1 MQPEKDE
8 TEALLFPQI
17 LKFGFVSMKEK
28 FALAVYIDPGVLQLC
43 DPFSLQ
49 PFIAL
54 TIPQTSYSFLDYFSF
69 NENQLIGFNERQLLV
84 IELDHE
90 AKAADDSIFGI
101 KSDLYDELKIQAMQA
116 DVRYPKKGLFKRVHT
131 ITESIEKY
139 EKENAGKPT
148 SRSATFQQF
157 GKPS

>member
-1 MQPEKDE
+1 
-8 TEALLFPQI
+8 
-17 LKFGFVSMKEK
+17 MKEK
-28 FALAVYIDPGVLQLC
+28 FALAIYIDPGVLQLC

-69 NENQLIGFNERQLLV
+69 NDNQLIGFNERQLLV

-131 ITESIEKY
+131 IAESIEKY
-139 EKENAGKPT
+139 EKDNAGKPT
-148 SRSATFQQF
+148 SRSAAFQ
-157 GKPS
+157 